1 MELTTLKA
9 TSRVLG
15 ANRDNKR
22 LRKAGQIPAVYYGK
36 GTETV
41 NISVSEID
49 IRKVLAPGKRYTLLD
64 LEIDGK
70 AGNPAVIYNYQKD
83 AISQKFVHIDFLKI
97 DEATPVKVR
106 VPVKLSGLPVGVK
119 TQGGVMAQ
127 ETHYL
132 MLSAK
137 PASIPTVLELDI
149 SDFETNVT
157 FYAKDFKLPEGV
169 TLASVPRTVIFSIS
183 SKSKKKDAADAAAP
197 AAEAAAP
204 AAAAAAP
211 AAEAKLRPLGLKPG
225 TTSPACPRSH
235 NRASLINLSRT
246 QQKQVYLFLLLRR
259 RFMRCNRNTRHL
271 LFTVIL
277 KENSLIA
284 PPVLREVFFIIHLLP
299 RASPSSFSRMRESG
313 IYLG

>member
-106 VPVKLSGLPVGVK
+106 VPVCHGSGNSLPDALCQAGFHSYRSG
-119 TQGGVMAQ
+119 TG
-127 ETHYL
+127 YL
-132 MLSAK
+132 
-137 PASIPTVLELDI
+137 
-149 SDFETNVT
+149 
-157 FYAKDFKLPEGV
+157 
-169 TLASVPRTVIFSIS
+169 R
-183 SKSKKKDAADAAAP
+183 
-197 AAEAAAP
+197 
-204 AAAAAAP
+204 
-211 AAEAKLRPLGLKPG
+211 LRDQ
-225 TTSPACPRSH
+225 R
-235 NRASLINLSRT
+235 N
-246 QQKQVYLFLLLRR
+246 LLRQGLQAAR
-259 RFMRCNRNTRHL
+259 RRYSGFRSSYGDLLHL
-271 LFTVIL
+271 F
-277 KENSLIA
+277 
-284 PPVLREVFFIIHLLP
+284 
-299 RASPSSFSRMRESG
+299 
-313 IYLG
+313 

>member
-15 ANRDNKR
+15 ANRENKR

-36 GTETV
+36 GTEAL
-41 NISVSEID
+41 NISVSAID
-49 IRKVLAPGKRYTLLD
+49 VRKILAPGKRYTLLD

-83 AISQKFVHIDFLKI
+83 AISQAIDHIDFLKI

-119 TQGGVMAQ
+119 TQGGLLAQ

-137 PASIPTVLELDI
+137 PTCIPTVLNLDI

-183 SKSKKKDAADAAAP
+183 SKSKKKDAAADAAAP

-211 AAEAKLRPLGLKPG
+211 AAESK
-225 TTSPACPRSH
+225 
-235 NRASLINLSRT
+235 
-246 QQKQVYLFLLLRR
+246 
-259 RFMRCNRNTRHL
+259 
-271 LFTVIL
+271 
-277 KENSLIA
+277 
-284 PPVLREVFFIIHLLP
+284 
-299 RASPSSFSRMRESG
+299 
-313 IYLG
+313 

>member
-15 ANRDNKR
+15 ANRENKR

-36 GTETV
+36 GTEAL
-41 NISVSEID
+41 NISVSAID
-49 IRKVLAPGKRYTLLD
+49 VRKILAPGKRYTLLD

-83 AISQKFVHIDFLKI
+83 AISQAIEHIDFLKI

-137 PASIPTVLELDI
+137 PTCIPTVLNLDI

-183 SKSKKKDAADAAAP
+183 SKSKKKDAAADAAAP

-211 AAEAKLRPLGLKPG
+211 AAESK
-225 TTSPACPRSH
+225 
-235 NRASLINLSRT
+235 
-246 QQKQVYLFLLLRR
+246 
-259 RFMRCNRNTRHL
+259 
-271 LFTVIL
+271 
-277 KENSLIA
+277 
-284 PPVLREVFFIIHLLP
+284 
-299 RASPSSFSRMRESG
+299 
-313 IYLG
+313 

>member
-15 ANRDNKR
+15 ANRENKR

-36 GTETV
+36 GTEAL
-41 NISVSEID
+41 NISVSDID
-49 IRKVLAPGKRYTLLD
+49 VRKVLAPGKRYTLLD

-83 AISQKFVHIDFLKI
+83 AISQAIEHIDFLKI

-119 TQGGVMAQ
+119 TQGGLLAQ

-137 PASIPTVLELDI
+137 PTCIPTVLNLDI

-183 SKSKKKDAADAAAP
+183 SKSKKKDAADAAAAP

-211 AAEAKLRPLGLKPG
+211 AAEAK
-225 TTSPACPRSH
+225 
-235 NRASLINLSRT
+235 
-246 QQKQVYLFLLLRR
+246 
-259 RFMRCNRNTRHL
+259 
-271 LFTVIL
+271 
-277 KENSLIA
+277 
-284 PPVLREVFFIIHLLP
+284 
-299 RASPSSFSRMRESG
+299 
-313 IYLG
+313 

>member
-15 ANRDNKR
+15 ANRENKR

-41 NISVSEID
+41 NISVSSID

-70 AGNPAVIYNYQKD
+70 AGNPAIIYNYQKD
-83 AISQKFVHIDFLKI
+83 AISQAIDHIDFLKI

-137 PASIPTVLELDI
+137 PTCIPTVLNLDI

-183 SKSKKKDAADAAAP
+183 SKSKKKDAAADAAAP

-211 AAEAKLRPLGLKPG
+211 AAESK
-225 TTSPACPRSH
+225 
-235 NRASLINLSRT
+235 
-246 QQKQVYLFLLLRR
+246 
-259 RFMRCNRNTRHL
+259 
-271 LFTVIL
+271 
-277 KENSLIA
+277 
-284 PPVLREVFFIIHLLP
+284 
-299 RASPSSFSRMRESG
+299 
-313 IYLG
+313 

>member
-15 ANRDNKR
+15 ANRENKR

-36 GTETV
+36 GTEAL
-41 NISVSEID
+41 NISVSAID
-49 IRKVLAPGKRYTLLD
+49 VRKVLAPGKRYTLLD

-83 AISQKFVHIDFLKI
+83 AISQAIDHIDFLKI

-137 PASIPTVLELDI
+137 PTCIPTVLNLDI

-183 SKSKKKDAADAAAP
+183 SKSKKKDAAADAAAP

-211 AAEAKLRPLGLKPG
+211 AAESK
-225 TTSPACPRSH
+225 
-235 NRASLINLSRT
+235 
-246 QQKQVYLFLLLRR
+246 
-259 RFMRCNRNTRHL
+259 
-271 LFTVIL
+271 
-277 KENSLIA
+277 
-284 PPVLREVFFIIHLLP
+284 
-299 RASPSSFSRMRESG
+299 
-313 IYLG
+313 